1 MKVDHKHL
9 LTTSQRDN
17 QNHMNNNNN
26 IVVCPGQGSQ
36 EIGMGLE
43 LAKAF
48 PPAREV
54 FAEVDDAIS
63 FPLFKLMTTG
73 DIDELTKTENAQ
85 PAIMACSVAI
95 WRIIAHSATDQVK
108 IADFAKLIAG
118 HSLGEYSAYCI
129 ANSLSLADTAR
140 LLRTRGQAMQ
150 GAAPLGTGA
159 MAAIIGL
166 EYATINEVLS
176 AITTADNI
184 VVIAN
189 DNSDGQVVISGH
201 KTAVEQAI
209 SQLQQAGAKRAVLLN
224 VSAPFHSPLMQP
236 AQEVMAEALQ
246 DVEFNDPDIPIIAN
260 VSAEVVDNAQQA
272 KQLLTDQVTGQVRWR
287 PSMLKASALGV
298 ETLYELGHGKVLSG
312 LQRRIDRS
320 IKTLTFDDLAAS
332 L

>member
-1 MKVDHKHL
+1 
-9 LTTSQRDN
+9 
-17 QNHMNNNNN
+17 
-26 IVVCPGQGSQ
+26 
-36 EIGMGLE
+36 
-43 LAKAF
+43 
-48 PPAREV
+48 
-54 FAEVDDAIS
+54 
-63 FPLFKLMTTG
+63 
-73 DIDELTKTENAQ
+73 
-85 PAIMACSVAI
+85 
-95 WRIIAHSATDQVK
+95 
-108 IADFAKLIAG
+108 
-118 HSLGEYSAYCI
+118 
-129 ANSLSLADTAR
+129 
-140 LLRTRGQAMQ
+140 MQ

-298 ETLYELGHGKVLSG
+298 DTLYELGHGKVLSG